1 MEPVFEDVVSALI
14 TELILAQPTLQLMV
28 FSRRAIWL
36 KLLLFEDVRAADR
49 AQNNLFVSFKEN
61 LIGIR

>member
-14 TELILAQPTLQLMV
+14 TELILAQPALHLVV
-28 FSRRAIWL
+28 FSRWAIWL
-36 KLLLFEDVRAADR
+36 ELFLLEYVRAADR
-49 AQNNLFVSFKEN
+49 AQNNLFITFKKE